1 MNDRGC
7 LARAALRT
15 DLHLACVDGPDVG
28 LALAPGVV
36 GRAGDIPLSSA
47 SIAREHAI
55 FSTTNGKAVLR
66 SVGSSSIRRV
76 SRLRVP
82 LPARD
87 GRALGP
93 GATIRL
99 GEDTFEVRPRPR
111 RLTWPGSDRPGRGV
125 FKGFSLLR
133 VLPLVS
139 AILMLALMAWRLRAM
154 SPRPALL
161 LPLAGCFIAAL
172 LGAAIALAFRA
183 HRRRLGWDGAALS
196 LVLASLPASADAP
209 RSLRAPV
216 WPGRASTLRRRLTL
230 VAPVEASYSAGASS
244 IGVVGAHA
252 AQCALWCAGQVAA
265 QAGGARVWWNC
276 AAPVLLG
283 HAGVT
288 IHVSDRETC
297 PHCSSAAKGN
307 GPVLHIG
314 YASRVADLPS
324 WCAQVCVTDD
334 QPVAANWWWTV
345 TRMDRRDAL
354 PSRVDWDPSS
364 VHAQAGTL
372 SVPIGQS
379 ESGRV
384 DLDLVS
390 DGPHA
395 LVAGCTGSG
404 KSEALIVWLAAIAY
418 CYSPERVR
426 FVLIDYKGGSTFAR
440 LKELPH
446 TQVLLTDLDA
456 GATSRALDGI
466 AHVLRQRE
474 ESLHELGFPDLA
486 TWELRYDAD
495 PHSVP
500 SPPARLIIAIDE
512 FRVLSQT
519 HPASMEVLLR
529 LAAQGRSLG
538 LHLIAAT
545 QRPSGAVSA
554 QMRANMD
561 IRLALRCLSAADST
575 DILEDARAASL
586 PRIPGRAV
594 LAGVGTIQL
603 TYMPDAASVV
613 SSCMRAWPG
622 ASAAPLW
629 APPLPENLTWEDVDA
644 APPPPATPAFPA
656 AAGSVDSPAREHAPV
671 GLGLVEGIEGHQL
684 VSWDGGSIQIQ
695 TSAHEAALASCWVVS
710 IASRIARITHLP
722 LHVIGEARIPGAASH
737 LPEEDPAVID
747 VLEEACEHGPLILAI
762 TDVPALRSALTHA
775 LTEPGAQALWTSLL
789 GRARRANV
797 VIVAAYAGRFTPS
810 SAALGA
816 FAMRLVRA
824 RDADE
829 ALHAGIAPADLRAL
843 GEHQALLARPGEP
856 TLLACF
862 PTASALLNE
871 GAKSDTPCWRIPSL
885 TQAATMVSSAAF
897 PVLIGPEHAPP
908 SWQEIKPWIVIGQ
921 ERDTRT
927 VRAIHEALGWAAPRI
942 TDVIPEA
949 AWTRITRWDD
959 HRVLALNPSDNVIR
973 ALIHSSRRHPSSIAA
988 RRWSPSCGLICEGGT
1003 LTTIQLTDGS
1013 VNT

>member
-1 MNDRGC
+1 MKDRGC

-15 DLHLACVDGPDVG
+15 DLHLACVDGPDIG
-28 LALAPGVV
+28 LVLAPGTV
-36 GRAGDIPLSSA
+36 GRAGDVPLSCA
-47 SIAREHAI
+47 SVAREHSL
-55 FSTTNGKAVLR
+55 FST
-66 SVGSSSIRRV
+66 
-76 SRLRVP
+76 
-82 LPARD
+82 RD
-87 GRALGP
+87 GRAVLRPAP
-93 GATIRL
+93 GSPPIHSLSRLRAPARSLAERGAAPGTRVRL

-111 RLTWPGSDRPGRGV
+111 RLTWPGSDRRGRGA
-125 FKGFSLLR
+125 FKGVSLLR

-139 AILMLALMAWRLRAM
+139 AILMFALMAWRLRAV

-161 LPLAGCFIAAL
+161 LPITGFFIAAL
-172 LGAAIALAFRA
+172 VGAAIAMAWRA

-209 RSLRAPV
+209 RSLRAAV

-230 VAPVEASYSAGASS
+230 VTPVEASHSAGASS

-252 AQCALWCAGQVAA
+252 EQCALWCAGQVAA

-283 HAGVT
+283 HAGVS

-379 ESGRV
+379 ENGRV

-426 FVLIDYKGGSTFAR
+426 FILIDYKGGSTFTR

-446 TQVLLTDLDA
+446 TQVLLTDLDV

-500 SPPARLIIAIDE
+500 APPARLIIAIDE

-613 SSCMRAWPG
+613 SSCIRAWPES
-622 ASAAPLW
+622 SAAPLW
-629 APPLPENLTWEDVDA
+629 APPLPESLTWEDVDA
-644 APPPPATPAFPA
+644 APPPPATPTVPA

-684 VSWDGGSIQIQ
+684 VSWDGGSIQVQ
-695 TSAHEAALASCWVVS
+695 TSAHEAALASSWAVS

-722 LHVIGEARIPGAASH
+722 LHVIGEAPIPGAASH

-762 TDVPALRSALTHA
+762 TDVTALRSALTHA
-775 LTEPGAQALWTSLL
+775 LTEPGAQALWASLL

-797 VIVAAYAGRFTPS
+797 VIVAAYAGRFTPPG
-810 SAALGA
+810 AALGA

-856 TLLACF
+856 TLLACV
-862 PTASALLNE
+862 PTAIALPNE
-871 GAKSDTPCWRIPSL
+871 GAKSDTCWRIPSF
-885 TQAATMVSSAAF
+885 TQAATMVSSATF

-908 SWQEIKPWIVIGQ
+908 TWPGIKPWIVIGQ
-921 ERDTRT
+921 ERDTQT

-949 AWTRITRWDD
+949 AWARITRWDD

-1003 LTTIQLTDGS
+1003 LTTIQLTNRS